1 MANNM
6 KKTKTKTCTHT
17 MTKTETDALEFIEKK
32 ISYRFEIVDNSFTY
46 LLRAIE

>member
-1 MANNM
+1 MAKKM
-6 KKTKTKTCTHT
+6 KKTNTKAFTHT
-17 MTKTETDALEFIEKK
+17 MTKTETDALEFIKKK

>member
-1 MANNM
+1 MANKM
-6 KKTKTKTCTHT
+6 KKTKTKTFTHT

-46 LLRAIE
+46 LLRVIE

>member
-1 MANNM
+1 MANKM
-6 KKTKTKTCTHT
+6 KKTKTKTGPQTL
-17 MTKTETDALEFIEKK
+17 TKTETDALEFIEKK